1 MFQQII
7 ALLVILFFIIRLLS
21 QKKRKQIGGNEFVF
35 WLIFWIFSMAVIAS
49 LKWIDKLVASLG
61 FSGSGIEVILYIAV
75 LALFYF
81 IFRVRIKLEK
91 IERDMTKIVREIA
104 LNNKNIKI

>member
-7 ALLVILFFIIRLLS
+7 ALLVILFFITKLLW
-21 QKKRKQIGGNEFVF
+21 QKKRGQIGGNEFVF
-35 WLIFWIFSMAVIAS
+35 WLIFWIFSMIIVVS
-49 LKWIDKLVASLG
+49 LKWIDKLVADLG

-81 IFRVRIKLEK
+81 IFRTRIKLEK
-91 IERDMTKIVREIA
+91 IERDMTKIVREIS
-104 LNNKNIKI
+104 LNNKK

>member
-1 MFQQII
+1 MFQQTI
-7 ALLVILFFIIRLLS
+7 ALLAILFFITKLLL
-21 QKKRKQIGGNEFVF
+21 QKKRGQIGGNEFIF
-35 WLIFWIFSMAVIAS
+35 WLIFWIFSMAIIAS
-49 LKWIDKLVASLG
+49 LKWIDKLVADLG

-104 LNNKNIKI
+104 LFNKNR